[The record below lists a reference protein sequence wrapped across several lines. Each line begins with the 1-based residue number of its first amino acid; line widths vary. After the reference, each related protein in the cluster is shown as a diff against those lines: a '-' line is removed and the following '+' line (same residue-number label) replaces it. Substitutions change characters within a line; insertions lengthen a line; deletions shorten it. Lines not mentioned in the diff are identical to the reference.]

1 MYFILLVTISVFSQ
15 ILYVLLYTDRPL
27 RSAATSAR
35 PPPRP
40 AEQSGKIKSNRNS
53 RSLEPH
59 WDTVCNTVT
68 LTSNKTECLVAL
80 EEAVDLEVG
89 KEAVVEEGGVV
100 ALGVGTAAAAE
111 EVAAELMDEAV
122 EAVAK
127 DVGVR
132 LLPTTSP
139 KDADTVARPTLL
151 RTSPSSQT
159 S

>member
-53 RSLEPH
+53 RSLGPH

-111 EVAAELMDEAV
+111 EGAAGTAAAG
-122 EAVAK
+122 AVA
-127 DVGVR
+127 VAEEAAGACLR
-132 LLPTTSP
+132 
-139 KDADTVARPTLL
+139 ARPI
-151 RTSPSSQT
+151 PS
-159 S
+159 